1 MVYILDEGSEFDAPI
16 EKVWQYLQSQTHSHP
31 SIKSLG
37 REVEGNSVVL
47 TSERN
52 ILGKTHRVKVKNT
65 IYRPF
70 GILQEYLEGPLAG
83 SKAFLYYIPKGDKTG
98 VTVVGEYVMKDVD
111 DETVKRAVLAQAQVV
126 FDEDNANMKRASS

>member
-1 MVYILDEGSEFDAPI
+1 MVYVLDEGSEFNAPI

-31 SIKSLG
+31 SIKTLG
-37 REVEGNSVVL
+37 REVEGNSVIL

-52 ILGKTHRVKVKNT
+52 ILGTIHKVKVKNT

-70 GILQEYLEGPLAG
+70 GLIQEYLEGPLTG
-83 SKAFLYYIPKGDKTG
+83 SKAFLYYIPKGEKTG
-98 VTVVGEYVMKDVD
+98 VTVVGDYIMKDVD

-126 FDEDNANMKRASS
+126 FDEDNANLKKESS